1 MRLKKIKLK
10 NFRCFGHLEVDL
22 HPRLTVFVGDNGA
35 GKTAVLDGIASG
47 LTPVLK
53 YLSSAHVRLSGP
65 GIKDADFQ
73 IVPTPSR
80 RGQHMRWGPAD
91 YAQVQIETTKGLRWD
106 QWRAAVSGAEPDE
119 KIGQSDLKAS
129 MDAIAHSYASQ
140 QPLLTPVFAYYGAQ
154 RGYLE
159 VPERLRAARE
169 NYDYPTSGLLG
180 ALDAVSDFREL
191 LAWFDNEEAAELRF
205 QKEAP
210 HASEPFEAAPALD
223 TVRYAVVQILGG
235 QYTQPRFNSE
245 HKFVLTRTIDNA
257 HLMVNQLSQGYQSM
271 LAMAIDF
278 ARRQAIA
285 NPQLA
290 QRYAADTWRIKEEFD
305 ALVAQDPVAAQLEA
319 YVFENMRPLVAPSI
333 MLIDEIDLHLHPSW
347 QQRVLADLMR
357 TFPLTQ
363 FIVTTHSPQVL
374 STVSREHIRVLEQRD
389 GGYTAA
395 VPLFSPLA
403 HESGDALARI
413 MQVHKEPELAIQDD
427 IREYEQWVRA
437 GQEQNEQAQE
447 LKARI
452 DAQGYEFLDSDLT
465 MWRFLAQRAKAKGQH
480 NG

>member
-1 MRLKKIKLK
+1 MRLKKIRLK
-10 NFRCFGHLEVDL
+10 NFRCFRHLEVDL

-73 IVPTPSR
+73 IVPSPSK
-80 RGQHMRWGPAD
+80 RGQHVRWGAAD
-91 YAQVQIETTKGLRWD
+91 FAQVQMETTKGLKWD
-106 QWRAAVSGAEPDE
+106 QWRGAVSGAEPDE
-119 KIGQSDLKAS
+119 KIGQSDLKS
-129 MDAIAHSYASQ
+129 KMDEVVHSYAAQ
-140 QPLLTPVFAYYGAQ
+140 NPLLTPVFAYYGAQ

-159 VPERLRAARE
+159 VPERLRSARE
-169 NYDYPTSGLLG
+169 NYGYPTSGLLG

-205 QKEAP
+205 QKEASDF
-210 HASEPFEAAPALD
+210 SEPFAAASALE
-223 TVRYAVVQILGG
+223 TVRQAVVQILGG

-245 HKFVLTRTIDNA
+245 HKFVLTRNSDNA
-257 HLMVNQLSQGYQSM
+257 QLLVNQLSQGYQSM

-278 ARRQAIA
+278 ARRQAIS
-285 NPQLA
+285 NPQLT
-290 QRYAADTWRIKEEFD
+290 QRFAADTWRIKEEFD
-305 ALVAQDPVAAQLEA
+305 ALVALDPAAAQLEPH
-319 YVFENMRPLVAPSI
+319 VFENLRPLVAPGI

-374 STVSREHIRVLEQRD
+374 STVSKEHIRVLEQSD
-389 GGYTAA
+389 GVYTASTP
-395 VPLFSPLA
+395 VFSPLA

-413 MQVHKEPELAIQDD
+413 MQVHKEPELDIQSD
-427 IREYEQWVRA
+427 IREYEQLVRS
-437 GQEQNEQAQE
+437 GREHSEQAQQ

-452 DAQGYEFLDSDLT
+452 DAQGYEFLDSDLAT
-465 MWRFLAQRAKAKGQH
+465 WRFLAHREQAKGQQ